1 MAMTPGY
8 MYPHCPSSAIFYR
21 ANSER
26 NVADIIEGCTTPA
39 SRLETNSYSQ
49 QFSQIYFCRLKSLLP
64 HLRSNANSK
73 WMSSAQDKGPVFVD
87 RVLDISPETDSVIFG
102 TIYAHLPNK
111 PNVLRD
117 LEGDV

>member
-1 MAMTPGY
+1 
-8 MYPHCPSSAIFYR
+8 
-21 ANSER
+21 
-26 NVADIIEGCTTPA
+26 
-39 SRLETNSYSQ
+39 
-49 QFSQIYFCRLKSLLP
+49 
-64 HLRSNANSK
+64 
-73 WMSSAQDKGPVFVD
+73 MSSAQDKGPVFVD